1 MTISIVGCGQS
12 AKEWFKTPC
21 DLSIGV
27 NDCVKW
33 GKEVDW
39 LVVVN
44 SPMKFK
50 GERWDTITG
59 SKPKRFICHNG
70 AWKKQFPKAELAVI
84 HPFRGGVKKGKIY
97 FSKTSPFV
105 ALNIAYQESPTD
117 IILWGVDFLNH
128 PNVKD
133 KLLKTELNEYR
144 RLFDALESKGVKVWI
159 GNPDTVLREYLPV
172 WRDFYPQKPSLKPI
186 SSNSTAMNK

>member
-12 AKEWFKTPC
+12 AKEWFNTPC

-27 NDCVKW
+27 NDCVKF
-33 GKEVDW
+33 GHEVDW

-44 SPMKFK
+44 APQKFRN
-50 GERWDTITG
+50 GRLETIHS
-59 SKPKRFICHNG
+59 SKPKRFLCHNG
-70 AWKKQFPKAELAVI
+70 AWKRNFPDAELLQL
-84 HPFRGGVKKGKIY
+84 HPFRRTVKKGKIT

-105 ALNIAYQESPTD
+105 AINLAYSAEATD

-133 KLLKTELNEYR
+133 KMLERERIEYS
-144 RLFDALESKGVKVWI
+144 RLFAAIQNKGVRIWV
-159 GNPDTVLREYLPV
+159 GSPETVLKDELMV
-172 WRDFYPQKPSLKPI
+172 WQ
-186 SSNSTAMNK
+186 